1 MCDSQKKTK
10 NVILYCIIAGVV
22 VLLLCI
28 GGCVYCSMSGGH
40 GHGHGHH
47 NTEEQAWGQEGGA
60 AGGYGAGPGYGYGG
74 GAAGGYG
81 GGGAGGYGGGYGY

>member
-1 MCDSQKKTK
+1 MNHFLVQVHSETKPHVKKTQSQPPI
-10 NVILYCIIAGVV
+10 N
-22 VLLLCI
+22 
-28 GGCVYCSMSGGH
+28 S
-40 GHGHGHH
+40 
-47 NTEEQAWGQEGGA
+47 TREEQAWGQEGGA